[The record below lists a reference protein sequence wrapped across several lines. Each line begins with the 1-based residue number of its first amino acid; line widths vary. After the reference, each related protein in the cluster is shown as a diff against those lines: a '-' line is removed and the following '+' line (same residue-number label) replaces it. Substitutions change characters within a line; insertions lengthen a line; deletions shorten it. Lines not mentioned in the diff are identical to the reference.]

1 MKPGNRIRNT
11 IDRIVEWILIILM
24 VLMLFQV
31 IWQVFTRY
39 ILSDPSSITDEL
51 SRLLLIWIGILGASY
66 VMGLKA
72 HLSLTILHNYL
83 TSKTLRKTE
92 ILINVIILIF
102 SITVLIAGGSRLVYV
117 TLTLGQTTAS
127 LQIPLGYVYTIIP
140 FSGLLTSYYVIYD
153 IFNPQTPEHQDAK
166 P

>member
-1 MKPGNRIRNT
+1 MKPGNRIKNT
-11 IDRIVEWILIILM
+11 IDRIVEWILVILM

-39 ILSDPSSITDEL
+39 VLADPSSITDEL
-51 SRLLLIWIGILGASY
+51 SRFLLIWIGILGASY

-83 TSKTLRKTE
+83 SQYALRKTE

-117 TLTLGQTTAS
+117 TLTLGQTSAS
-127 LQIPLGYVYTIIP
+127 LQIPLGYIYLVIP

-153 IFNPQTPEHQDAK
+153 IFNSQTPKHQDAK